1 MDVDLIADVHRL
13 QSVYNERGLQIFHYA
28 CIEDREPRPPG
39 QPTSPLFYCCTPDG
53 AEGSRPDGKPCG
65 CLIEIKYPQYPTGE
79 RFAWTDEWT
88 LAVREDER
96 IPWSLGYL
104 VPENLWAFAEWQQ
117 TFRDYFRREGYP
129 EPWWQKRTEANFFS
143 AK

>member
-1 MDVDLIADVHRL
+1 MDVDLVADVDRL
-13 QSVYNERGLQIFHYA
+13 QSIYNERGL
-28 CIEDREPRPPG
+28 DREPRPPG
-39 QPTSPLFYCCTPDG
+39 QPKSPLFYCCTPDG
-53 AEGSRPDGKPCG
+53 AEGRRQDGKLCG

-104 VPENLWAFAEWQQ
+104 APDNLWAFAEWQQ
-117 TFRDYFRREGYP
+117 TFRDYFRMQEYP
-129 EPWWQKRTEANFFS
+129 EPWWRKRTEGNFES
-143 AK
+143 I

>member
-1 MDVDLIADVHRL
+1 MDVDLIADVTGCRAYTTREDFKSFITLALMTANRVRL
-13 QSVYNERGLQIFHYA
+13 VSRRVRFFTAVRLTVQNVR
-28 CIEDREPRPPG
+28 
-39 QPTSPLFYCCTPDG
+39 
-53 AEGSRPDGKPCG
+53 RPDGKPCG

-104 VPENLWAFAEWQQ
+104 APENLWAFAEWQQ

-129 EPWWQKRTEANFFS
+129 EPWWQKRTEGNFS
-143 AK
+143 DC